1 MRRAVLVLM
10 LAIAP
15 CMGLADELRGRV
27 VGVADGDTLTVL
39 DAWRQQIKVRLAE
52 IDAPEKVQPFGQR
65 SRQQLADLCFNQEAN
80 IRETAR
86 DRFGRT
92 VARVRC
98 QGLDASAEQVK
109 AGMAWAFTRYLTDPE
124 IAQLEKVARGTGIG
138 LWADSSPV
146 PPWEWR
152 RR

>member
-1 MRRAVLVLM
+1 M
-10 LAIAP
+10 
-15 CMGLADELRGRV
+15 
-27 VGVADGDTLTVL
+27 
-39 DAWRQQIKVRLAE
+39 
-52 IDAPEKVQPFGQR
+52 
-65 SRQQLADLCFNQEAN
+65 ADLCFKQEAN